1 MEGTDGDV
9 IARLYFQARD
19 MELQNALEAHHLII
33 APAAY
38 GDASYDSQGDSQRD
52 STRSSAKDST
62 KDSTTDST
70 TVSTNY
76 SSNYSTKDWSKDSQ
90 KDPDKDMQQGD
101 QSSVSSSH
109 NFDSGCFDYDEF
121 ENLPSLILRFN
132 TERKG
137 NMGFV
142 IGRNALCDL
151 ALDHACLAQF
161 HGAFT
166 FDSSHRLVFK
176 DLRSRHGTRVK
187 YDKRD
192 DDNSDVRDCSGKPF
206 DTGFAGLIRRGF
218 TWIVGGPGIHH
229 KVEVRLGETLLIQVV
244 VPDRNWSSENHKE
257 SVRSFRC
264 NGLAVYSDQFQSA
277 LMRAQKP
284 KGRAKRHNSPPST
297 PIYIHKAVG
306 WGAFGTTFRRWNVS
320 TGKEIA
326 VKQPRGGSIDD
337 TTLDIRGIWANEI
350 KILKTLKHL
359 HITEFLGPRNQ
370 TIDAW
375 PTIHLEYAA
384 LGCLKK
390 EMHRKEF
397 EPAEYISIVHQCLL
411 ALEYL
416 HDEHQIAHR
425 DIKPENILVF
435 SRNDENQSIL
445 VKLADFGTSKIGM
458 ANYTTICGTKPYW
471 APEMFESEKLKMM
484 GEKQGYGKEV
494 DIWSLGV
501 VAFQMVLVSQ
511 GKSLPACAKYNTL
524 YWEAVL
530 AMLEEFT
537 KDEPDQWIDFL
548 RNNMLK
554 EHGRSSAATCRS
566 LVDAFQGSAPGDAR
580 MQRPAMHG
588 VVDNGPTRTPSPGLE
603 KDAQGAGP
611 REIWSVSPLSDGP
624 PSPRASVTSLY
635 TLDADESPGADKK
648 LPPKQFPPALAG
660 HDVSMRSGTDG
671 DSDFE
676 MLPIPHWVDLKCRTA

>member
-9 IARLYFQARD
+9 IARLYFRTQDTKMQHALQAHR
-19 MELQNALEAHHLII
+19 LII
-33 APAAY
+33 APTAP
-38 GDASYDSQGDSQRD
+38 DESSYDSQRG
-52 STRSSAKDST
+52 STRDWT
-62 KDSTTDST
+62 KDSTDL
-70 TVSTNY
+70 
-76 SSNYSTKDWSKDSQ
+76 Q
-90 KDPDKDMQQGD
+90 KNMQQETQG
-101 QSSVSSSH
+101 SFTSSH
-109 NFDSGCFDYDEF
+109 GFNSEYFHYDEF
-121 ENLPSLILRFN
+121 ENLPSLTLRFS
-132 TERKG
+132 TERRSS
-137 NMGFV
+137 MGFV

-151 ALDHACLAQF
+151 ALDHAHLAQF
-161 HGAFT
+161 HGVFT
-166 FDSSHRLVFK
+166 FDKSDRLIFR
-176 DLRSRHGTRVK
+176 DLGSRHGTRVK
-187 YDKRD
+187 YDRGVNDNTKVRD
-192 DDNSDVRDCSGKPF
+192 DSGRPLY
-206 DTGFAGLIRRGF
+206 TSSGGLIRRGF
-218 TWIVGGPGIHH
+218 TWIVGGSGDYQS
-229 KVEVRLGETLLIQVV
+229 VEVWLGETLWMQVV
-244 VPDRNWSSENHKE
+244 VPDRNWSGQNHKE
-257 SVRSFRC
+257 SVRLFRR
-264 NGLAVYSDQFQSA
+264 NSLAVHSDHFQSA
-277 LMRAQKP
+277 FKHALKLKQ
-284 KGRAKRHNSPPST
+284 RAKRHNTLSSA
-297 PIYIHKAVG
+297 PIYIHKEVG

-320 TGKEIA
+320 TGEEIA
-326 VKQPRGGSIDD
+326 VKQPLEGSIDD

-350 KILKTLKHL
+350 KILKSLKHL
-359 HITEFLGPRNQ
+359 HITEFLRPRNQ

-484 GEKQGYGKEV
+484 GERQGYGKEV

-537 KDEPDQWIDFL
+537 KDEPDHWIDFL

-580 MQRPAMHG
+580 MQSPAMHG
-588 VVDNGPTRTPSPGLE
+588 VVDNGPTRTPPPGLE

-648 LPPKQFPPALAG
+648 LPPKQLPPALPG

-676 MLPIPHWVDLKCRTA
+676 MLPIPHWLDLKCRTA

>member
-9 IARLYFQARD
+9 IARLYFRTQDTKMQKA
-19 MELQNALEAHHLII
+19 LQDNRLII
-33 APAAY
+33 APAAP
-38 GDASYDSQGDSQRD
+38 GDASYDSQKGSTRD
-52 STRSSAKDST
+52 STRDPT
-62 KDSTTDST
+62 KDST
-70 TVSTNY
+70 
-76 SSNYSTKDWSKDSQ
+76 DSQ
-90 KDPDKDMQQGD
+90 KDVQQGT
-101 QSSVSSSH
+101 QGPVTSSH
-109 NFDSGCFDYDEF
+109 DFNSEYTQHDEF
-121 ENLPSLILRFN
+121 EDLPSLTLRFS
-132 TERKG
+132 TERRSSK
-137 NMGFV
+137 GFV

-151 ALDHACLAQF
+151 ALDHAHLAQF

-166 FDSSHRLVFK
+166 FDSSHRLIFK

-206 DTGFAGLIRRGF
+206 YTGFAGLIRRGF

-257 SVRSFRC
+257 SVGSFLC
-264 NGLAVYSDQFQSA
+264 NDLAVSPDQFQSA
-277 LMRAQKP
+277 FMRAQKP
-284 KGRAKRHNSPPST
+284 NGRAKRHNTLPST
-297 PIYIHKAVG
+297 PIYIHKGIG
-306 WGAFGTTFRRWNVS
+306 WGAFGTTFRRWNVT

-350 KILKTLKHL
+350 KILETLKHL

-370 TIDAW
+370 PIDAW
-375 PTIHLEYAA
+375 PTIHLEYAP

-425 DIKPENILVF
+425 DIKPGNILVF
-435 SRNDENQSIL
+435 SRNEKSKSIL
-445 VKLADFGTSKIGM
+445 VKLADFGTSKISM
-458 ANYTTICGTKPYW
+458 ENYTTICGTKLYW
-471 APEMFESEKLKMM
+471 APEMFKSEKLKMM
-484 GEKQGYGKEV
+484 GERQGYGKEV

-511 GKSLPACAKYNTL
+511 DKSLPASSKNYTF

-530 AMLEEFT
+530 ALLKEFT
-537 KDEPDQWIDFL
+537 SDKPDHWIDFI

-554 EHGRSSAATCRS
+554 VQGRSSAATCRS
-566 LVDAFQGSAPGDAR
+566 LVDAFQGSAPG
-580 MQRPAMHG
+580 
-588 VVDNGPTRTPSPGLE
+588 
-603 KDAQGAGP
+603 
-611 REIWSVSPLSDGP
+611 EIWPVSPLSEGP
-624 PSPRASVTSLY
+624 PSHRASMTQLY
-635 TLDADESPGADKK
+635 TLDADESPGADKD
-648 LPPKQFPPALAG
+648 LPPKQFPPELSG
-660 HDVSMRSGTDG
+660 HDVSMCSGTDG

-676 MLPIPHWVDLKCRTA
+676 MPPVPHWFDLKCRTV

>member
-1 MEGTDGDV
+1 MKGTDGDV

-33 APAAY
+33 APAAS
-38 GDASYDSQGDSQRD
+38 GEASYDSQRDSQRD
-52 STRSSAKDST
+52 STINSAKDST
-62 KDSTTDST
+62 NDSTTDSSKDWT
-70 TVSTNY
+70 
-76 SSNYSTKDWSKDSQ
+76 NYSTKDLSKESQ
-90 KDPDKDMQQGD
+90 KGLDKDMQQGAHG
-101 QSSVSSSH
+101 SVYSSH
-109 NFDSGCFDYDEF
+109 NFDDRYFDYNEF
-121 ENLPSLILRFN
+121 ENLPSLILRFS
-132 TERKG
+132 TERRS
-137 NMGFV
+137 NIGFV
-142 IGRNALCDL
+142 IGRNAFCDL

-176 DLRSRHGTRVK
+176 DLGSRRGTRVK
-187 YDKRD
+187 YDRGVNDNTKVRD
-192 DDNSDVRDCSGKPF
+192 DFGEPLYTSSG
-206 DTGFAGLIRRGF
+206 GLIRRGF
-218 TWIVGGPGIHH
+218 TWIVGGSGDHQS
-229 KVEVRLGETLLIQVV
+229 VEVRLGETLLIHVV
-244 VPDRNWSSENHKE
+244 VPDRNWSSQNHKE
-257 SVRSFRC
+257 SVGSFRR
-264 NGLAVYSDQFQSA
+264 NNLAVYSDHFRSA
-277 LMRAQKP
+277 WMRAQKP
-284 KGRAKRHNSPPST
+284 KRQAKRRST
-297 PIYIHKAVG
+297 LSSAPIYIHKAVG

-337 TTLDIRGIWANEI
+337 TTVDIRGIWANEI
-350 KILKTLKHL
+350 KILETLKHL

-484 GEKQGYGKEV
+484 GERQGYGREV

-511 GKSLPACAKYNTL
+511 GRSLPACAKYNTL

-554 EHGRSSAATCRS
+554 EHERSSAATCRS
-566 LVDAFQGSAPGDAR
+566 LVDAFQGSAPGNAR
-580 MQRPAMHG
+580 MQSPAMHG
-588 VVDNGPTRTPSPGLE
+588 VVDNGLTRTPSPGLE
-603 KDAQGAGP
+603 KDGQGAGP

-648 LPPKQFPPALAG
+648 LPPKQFPPALPG

-676 MLPIPHWVDLKCRTA
+676 MLPISHWVDLKCRTA